1 MVSCC
6 AKILTFL
13 LIIFFLVKAA
23 TDILLEFFFWSRVR
37 VIICIQT
44 FGSCVSPAWIEK
56 LLESE
61 VLFSNNSCLL
71 SHFLNKVGSSPNS
84 QTISG
89 SHFKSPLIF
98 KKKKKTKPKTDDWQ
112 IGCAYLP
119 FLKLTLASF
128 RMAEKDSAFA
138 PPPKPCLKELRHDIL
153 CHAMLFSQGVWAASR
168 CKNTRYSTTG
178 ITRLAPSHQRNA

>member
-98 KKKKKTKPKTDDWQ
+98 KNKKKNKTKNWWLTDWL
-112 IGCAYLP
+112 CLSP
-119 FLKLTLASF
+119 FFETHPGLLQNG
-128 RMAEKDSAFA
+128 REGQ
-138 PPPKPCLKELRHDIL
+138 RL
-153 CHAMLFSQGVWAASR
+153 CS
-168 CKNTRYSTTG
+168 ST
-178 ITRLAPSHQRNA
+178 